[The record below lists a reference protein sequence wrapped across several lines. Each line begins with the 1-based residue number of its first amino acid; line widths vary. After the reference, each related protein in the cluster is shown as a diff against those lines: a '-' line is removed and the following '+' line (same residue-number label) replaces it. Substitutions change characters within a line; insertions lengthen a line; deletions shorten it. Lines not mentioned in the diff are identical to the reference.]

1 MQETFADMFEG
12 VKAMQSLEFLQLGAD
27 VFFDQPDTSQYR
39 RKTVNVNKDGRNV
52 SMSKFLNPPLPRTD
66 KPVDPCTD
74 YAEAGKP
81 TATDKAKGLNKCS
94 ISKSPQCY
102 KLQERFL
109 LIQSGIRDEEAALK
123 SDLEKL
129 IAMCKDTRDS
139 LTAQILADEKTKQQC
154 EVKLSYAIE
163 KEATAGEEAR
173 QTEIEHGT
181 LTKEL
186 KDQMDSCSKNYIQF
200 ESEMC
205 ALKKIRGEVYKIKG
219 GGHSAFF
226 QDCEVSEWEAD
237 QCSAPCKRHD
247 DPTPPTQHLS
257 RNVLA
262 HSQDG
267 AKCLPLA
274 AIRKCNLEPCPVD
287 CKLGEWHGWSKCS
300 AECGGGVQ
308 QRMRDVKVA
317 AAYGGKPCGSESETR
332 ACNGQAC
339 EEDCTLSEWGAWSHC
354 SKDCDGGTR
363 KRSKQIAAAPRGT
376 GKCPGAWDP
385 ARLEYKS
392 CNMFSCVEPGHG
404 TCNIYHKDPNEFF
417 TCDTLPPC
425 CAGYEG
431 LGTAADKVQ
440 CLPSEWTQ
448 ANNYNTKC
456 GPQPMP
462 CNKELDIVF
471 LLDGSGSLGQ
481 TGWDAEIKAAKTFVS
496 AFSRGG
502 AKANMAL
509 ILYSGPRTWSG
520 VFKCIGKNANAVNMK
535 EDCKIET
542 VDHFTA
548 DMAKITD
555 DISKL
560 KWPRGSTLTSLALMK
575 AKAELNLGRKDAKS
589 VVVVITDGR
598 PLSYRSTKLA
608 SAAVRKVARLVW
620 VPVTRYAPLSM
631 IKEWATRRW
640 EENVVN
646 VKTFDELNEPIH
658 VVNHVIASICPLE

>member
-109 LIQSGIRDEEAALK
+109 LIQSGIRDEEGALK

-139 LTAQILADEKTKQQC
+139 LTAQILADEKMKEQC
-154 EVKLSYAIE
+154 EIKLGFAME

-173 QTEIEHGT
+173 QTEREHGM

-186 KDQMDSCSKNYIQF
+186 RDQMESCSKNYIQF
-200 ESEMC
+200 ESEQC
-205 ALKKIRGEVYKIKG
+205 ALKKIRGELYKIKG
-219 GGHSAFF
+219 GGHSALFV
-226 QDCEVSEWEAD
+226 DCEVSEWEAD

-247 DPTPPTQHLS
+247 DPVQPTQHLS
-257 RNVLA
+257 RNVLV
-262 HSQDG
+262 HSDDG

-274 AIRKCNLEPCPVD
+274 AIRKCNFQPCPVN
-287 CKLGEWHGWSKCS
+287 CKLAEWHGWSKCS
-300 AECGGGVQ
+300 AECGGGEQ
-308 QRMRDVKVA
+308 TRQRDVKVA
-317 AAYGGKPCGSESETR
+317 SAYGGKPCGAESETR

-404 TCNIYHKDPNEFF
+404 TCNIYFKDPNEFF

-425 CAGYEG
+425 CEGHEG
-431 LGTAADKVQ
+431 LGTAPDKVQ

-560 KWPRGSTLTSLALMK
+560 KWPKGSTLTSLAL
-575 AKAELNLGRKDAKS
+575 
-589 VVVVITDGR
+589 
-598 PLSYRSTKLA
+598 
-608 SAAVRKVARLVW
+608 
-620 VPVTRYAPLSM
+620 
-631 IKEWATRRW
+631 
-640 EENVVN
+640 
-646 VKTFDELNEPIH
+646 
-658 VVNHVIASICPLE
+658 